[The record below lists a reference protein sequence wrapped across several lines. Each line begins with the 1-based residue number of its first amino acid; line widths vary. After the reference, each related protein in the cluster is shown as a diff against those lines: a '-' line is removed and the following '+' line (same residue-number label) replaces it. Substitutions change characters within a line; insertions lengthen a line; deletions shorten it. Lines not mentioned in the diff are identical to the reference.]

1 MLRAPRHLQH
11 LVAGAFAALL
21 AAHAL
26 CAWAQ
31 EVRVV
36 VGGNQEIPPVTTAA
50 SGSGTLTVNTDR
62 TVAGGVTVNGM
73 SPTVAHIHEGPP
85 GANGPII
92 IPLVKTADNV
102 WSLAPGARLTDSQY
116 ESFKAGNLYFN
127 VHSEAHRG
135 GEIRGQ
141 IKP

>member
-1 MLRAPRHLQH
+1 M
-11 LVAGAFAALL
+11 GAFAALL
-21 AAHAL
+21 AAYAL

-36 VGGNQEIPPVTTAA
+36 LGGNQEIPPVTTAA
-50 SGSGTLTVNTDR
+50 SGSGAITVNTDR
-62 TVAGGVTVNGM
+62 TVAGGVTINGM
-73 SPTVAHIHEGPP
+73 SPTVVHIHESPA

-92 IPLVKTADNV
+92 IPLVKTADGV
-102 WSLAPGARLTDSQY
+102 WSLAPGARLTDAQY
-116 ESFKAGNLYFN
+116 ENFKAGNLYFN
-127 VHSEAHRG
+127 IHSEAHRG